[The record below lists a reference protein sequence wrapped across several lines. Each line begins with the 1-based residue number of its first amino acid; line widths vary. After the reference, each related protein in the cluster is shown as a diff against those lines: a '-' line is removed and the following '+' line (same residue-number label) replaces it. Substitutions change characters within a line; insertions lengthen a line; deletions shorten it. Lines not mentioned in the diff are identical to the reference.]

1 MLENIAAIIEA
12 VAIGFVPDPNPNQP
26 ADVPVVHHPPEVDIE
41 EPAFNPPADVPAVLV
56 NERVVDAVVSALP
69 EVEVQQPLAHRG
81 LRNRQLPF
89 ALRPGGDTPA
99 LPLTAPRNR
108 GRPRG
113 GRRFWL
119 VLYFKAFNLI
129 LYAFVVPSSH
139 RIK

>member
-26 ADVPVVHHPPEVDIE
+26 ADVPVDPANHPVVYHPPEVDIE
-41 EPAFNPPADVPAVLV
+41 EPAFNKHADAPAVLV

-69 EVEVQQPLAHRG
+69 EVEAQQPLARRG

-113 GRRFWL
+113 GRRF
-119 VLYFKAFNLI
+119 
-129 LYAFVVPSSH
+129 
-139 RIK
+139 